1 MIRELQLEKLN
12 MDFATFLSP
21 PGSKVA
27 LPLAAGT
34 INDSHP
40 LASTNSSSVVL
51 PPSIASRR
59 HEKSVVDGTALEQ
72 PSMPA
77 TQFGGD
83 PIYAGA
89 LNALLNGADRE
100 ADVGAFEGIS
110 KNHGTK
116 VGIDPCIDGDHAGV
130 SERRSCQSLG
140 DGVGLSYEDAHI
152 RQLIKSK
159 ERELHDI
166 HEFRIR
172 CDSATRVDVGISL
185 MNCP

>member
-1 MIRELQLEKLN
+1 MIREVQLEKLN
-12 MDFATFLSP
+12 MDFAPFLSP
-21 PGSKVA
+21 PGSNVSS
-27 LPLAAGT
+27 PLAAGT

-40 LASTNSSSVVL
+40 LASTNPPVVVP
-51 PPSIASRR
+51 PPSITSRR
-59 HEKSVVDGTALEQ
+59 HEKSVVDRTTFEQ

-77 TQFGGD
+77 TQLGAN
-83 PIYAGA
+83 PIYTGT
-89 LNALLNGADRE
+89 LNALLTGADRE
-100 ADVGAFEGIS
+100 VDVGAFEGIN
-110 KNHGTK
+110 KNYGTR
-116 VGIDPCIDGDHAGV
+116 VGIDPCIDGDHTGV

-172 CDSATRVDVGISL
+172 CDSATRFDEGISL
-185 MNCP
+185 MNFP